1 MPQQVD
7 KGAFRFLDLPPEL
20 RNHVYELVLES
31 AGDLE
36 VRLTRVSDG
45 QDKKSKKKP
54 KRAKPPPPKLSLFL
68 TCSQIRSET
77 LTLVYSK
84 FCLSIALPPEMWG
97 DSPSDFLDQE
107 QLYSTVH
114 ELCSTFPLRAL
125 RSIRHITFQDSGSF
139 RRFCNLLYYLWLKN
153 ALTRRQEIASAL
165 SGIQSI
171 CVHGCIPNED
181 VPLLCYELPLDTKKD
196 LFAGLPALE
205 KIYAVADDDEY
216 YDDDDG
222 DENPKEQEYD
232 ARDGKV
238 YQAEDG
244 KEAGDI
250 VELMMKKRRAEGK
263 IVRT

>member
-1 MPQQVD
+1 MANTPIHATAQQVD
-7 KGAFRFLDLPPEL
+7 AGALRFLDLPPEL
-20 RNHVYELVLES
+20 RDNVYDLVLES
-31 AGDLE
+31 AGDLGVRLVRDSDLE

-54 KRAKPPPPKLSLFL
+54 KRAKPLPPKLSLFL

-84 FCLSIALPPEMWG
+84 FRLSIALPPEMWG

-125 RSIRHITFQDSGSF
+125 RSIRRITFQDSGSF

-153 ALTRRQEIASAL
+153 ALTRRQEITSAL
-165 SGIQSI
+165 SGIKSI
-171 CVHGCIPNED
+171 CVHGCIPDDD
-181 VPLLCYELPLDTKKD
+181 VPLLCYELSLNTKKD

-205 KIYAVADDDEY
+205 KIYAVADNDEY

-222 DENPKEQEYD
+222 DENPKE
-232 ARDGKV
+232 
-238 YQAEDG
+238 
-244 KEAGDI
+244 
-250 VELMMKKRRAEGK
+250 
-263 IVRT
+263 